1 MGKYDDIIHL
11 PHHVSHTRAHM
22 PMLDR
27 AAQFMPFRALT
38 GYEDAVRETARLT
51 DEKIELTEDEK
62 ALLDREL
69 QRLVDVIDSHPQV
82 TLTYFR
88 PDKRKAGGA
97 YVTTAGHLK
106 KIDDFEGILILMG
119 GERISIEDILE
130 IQQAPDVSPG
140 TQEAQ
145 P

>member
-11 PHHVSHTRAHM
+11 PHHVSATRPHM
-22 PMLDR
+22 PMIDR

-62 ALLDREL
+62 AILDMRL
-69 QRLVDVIDSHPQV
+69 QKLADEISSQPKV

-88 PDKRKAGGA
+88 PDKKKTGGA
-97 YVTTAGHLK
+97 YLTVTGQLK
-106 KIDDFEGILILMG
+106 KIDDYEGALILMG
-119 GERISIEDILE
+119 GERILIEDIVD
-130 IQQAPDVSPG
+130 IQIIVP
-140 TQEAQ
+140 
-145 P
+145 